1 MFQRLTIRLKIVL
14 LSGVCLLSVIA
25 LVVGMN
31 LYQGAATNQLVK
43 DASSQMLTRGVQNL
57 LQAKAAEKAQLL
69 QRNFSES
76 LRVVNALNDQFLQ
89 LRGLLGSRG
98 LSPEALRTEVN
109 QGLRTAFEHNEKLLG
124 VWLVMEPNG
133 LDGRDAEFVGDTAH
147 GANEQGR
154 FASYWNRSGGS
165 GQNIV
170 VAEQDINNAAP
181 GLSGAPYNA
190 FYSCPKNT
198 GKTCLLEPYADSV
211 SGKTLVMTS
220 ISQPLMVN
228 GQVLGVVGVDI
239 ALDTLQAAAV
249 DARREL
255 FDGAGEMLILSSSGV
270 LAGASGA
277 PDKLGSTVQ
286 QALGTPGE
294 ALLQQL
300 RSNQAQTLDQGQSIR
315 ALFPVQP
322 IADASPW
329 AVVIDLPKQVQ
340 LADALSLQQLLESAQ
355 RDNMLKTLLVTAVAA
370 ALGLLLMA
378 LCASSATRPIKQV
391 AAMLQGI
398 ASGDGDLTQRLSYS
412 RQDEL
417 GQLVQ
422 GFNRF
427 LDTLQPLIRDI
438 KLSVT
443 EARGTADQSSN
454 IARLTSQGMQ
464 TQFREIEQVATASHE
479 MSATAQEVA
488 HSAASAAQAAKG
500 ADQST
505 QDGLQI
511 IAHSTRA
518 IEHLAADVS
527 QSMGQVQ
534 TLAANSEQ
542 IGQVLE
548 VIRSIAEQTNLLA
561 LNAAIEA
568 ARAGESGRGFAV
580 VADEVRNLARR
591 TQDSIEQIRGV
602 IEQIQGSTQA
612 LVASMHSSHSQAQ
625 DSASQVQDA
634 VAALQRISQAV
645 LVISDMN
652 LQIASAAEEQSV
664 VAEEVNRNVAAI
676 RQVTETLSGQAD
688 ESAQVSTQ
696 LNELA
701 TQQMRLVSQFRV

>member
-76 LRVVNALNDQFLQ
+76 LRVVNGLNDQFLQ
-89 LRGLLGSRG
+89 LRGLLGSHA
-98 LSPEALRTEVN
+98 LSPEGLRTEVN

-133 LDGRDAEFVGDTAH
+133 LDGRDAEFAGDTAH

-270 LAGASGA
+270 LAGASAA
-277 PDKLGSTVQ
+277 PDKLGSKVQ
-286 QALGTPGE
+286 QALGAPGE

-300 RSNQAQTLDQGQSIR
+300 RSNQAQTLDQGPSIR

-340 LADALSLQQLLESAQ
+340 LADALSLQRLLESAQ
-355 RDNMLKTLLVTAVAA
+355 RDNTLKTLLVTVVAA

-438 KLSVT
+438 KLSIT

-464 TQFREIEQVATASHE
+464 TQFREIDQVATASNE

-488 HSAASAAQAAKG
+488 HSAASAAQAARG
-500 ADQST
+500 PDQST

-518 IEHLAADVS
+518 IEHLAADVG
-527 QSMGQVQ
+527 QAMGQVQ

-676 RQVTETLSGQAD
+676 RQVTETLSAQAN
-688 ESAQVSTQ
+688 ESAQVSTR
-696 LNELA
+696 LNGLA
-701 TQQMRLVSQFRV
+701 TQQMGLVNQFRV

>member
-1 MFQRLTIRLKIVL
+1 MFERLTIHLKIVL

-31 LYQGAATNQLVK
+31 LYQSAATNQQVK

-57 LQAKAAEKAQLL
+57 VQAKAAEKAQLL

-76 LRVVNALNDQFLQ
+76 LQVVNGLNAQLLQ
-89 LRGLLGSRG
+89 LRGLLHSQS
-98 LSPEALRTEVN
+98 LSPEALRHEVN
-109 QGLRTAFEHNEKLLG
+109 QSLRSAFEHNPTLLG
-124 VWLVMEPNG
+124 VWLVMEANG
-133 LDGRDAEFVGDTAH
+133 LDGRDAEFAGNRTP
-147 GANEQGR
+147 GSNEQGR

-165 GQNIV
+165 GQNLA
-170 VAEQDINNAAP
+170 VAEQDINNDAP
-181 GLSGAPYNA
+181 GISGAPYNA

-198 GKTCLLEPYADSV
+198 GQTCLLEPYADAV
-211 SGKTLVMTS
+211 SGQTLVMTS
-220 ISQPLMVN
+220 ISQPLRVDD
-228 GQVLGVVGVDI
+228 QVIGVVGVDI

-255 FDGAGEMLILSSSGV
+255 FEGAGNMLILSSSGV

-277 PDKLGSTVQ
+277 PDKLGQKVQ
-286 QALGTPGE
+286 NALGAAGE

-300 RSNQAQTLDQGQSIR
+300 RSNQPQTLDQGESIR
-315 ALFPVQP
+315 ALFPVPP
-322 IADASPW
+322 IAGANPW

-340 LADALSLQQLLESAQ
+340 QADALSLQRLLESAQ
-355 RDNMLKTLLVTAVAA
+355 HDNLLKTLLVTALAA
-370 ALGLLLMA
+370 ALGLLLMS
-378 LCASSATRPIKQV
+378 LCAGSATRPIKQV

-412 RQDEL
+412 RRDEL
-417 GQLVQ
+417 GELVQ

-427 LDTLQPLIRDI
+427 LDKLQPLIRDI
-438 KLSVT
+438 KLSIT

-464 TQFREIEQVATASHE
+464 TQFREIDQVATAAHQ
-479 MSATAQEVA
+479 MSATAQDVA
-488 HSAASAAQAAKG
+488 QSAASAAQAAKG

-518 IEHLAADVS
+518 IEHLAADVG

-534 TLAANSEQ
+534 TLAANSVQ

-612 LVASMHSSHSQAQ
+612 LVTSMHSSHSQAQ

-696 LNELA
+696 LNDLA
-701 TQQMRLVSQFRV
+701 TQQLRLVDQFRV